1 MARVNA
7 TTSGVAWRAAWGR
20 RERDVAMI
28 LLKSREEIERM
39 RASSGIVAEIL
50 AEVRARVRPGVSTAE
65 LDALAEELTVKK
77 GARPAFKGYTVGGRP
92 FPASICISI
101 NDEVVHGI
109 PSERRVL
116 REGDIVGLDFGVV
129 CEGYFGDAAM
139 TVPVGRVSPEAERLM
154 QATQASL
161 AAGIDAIRVGAH
173 VGDISAAIQDTAE
186 KAGYSLVREFVGH
199 GIGRS
204 LHEDPQVPNY
214 RTGARGV
221 RLQEGLV
228 LAIEPMVNAGRPEV
242 YVKEDGWTAATRDG
256 RLSAHFEHSVAVTA
270 NGPYILSL
278 P

>member
-1 MARVNA
+1 
-7 TTSGVAWRAAWGR
+7 
-20 RERDVAMI
+20 MI
-28 LLKSREEIERM
+28 LLKSKDEIDRM
-39 RASSGIVAEIL
+39 RAANAIVAEIL
-50 AEVRARVRPGVSTAE
+50 LEVRSRVRPGVSTAE
-65 LDALAEELTVKK
+65 LDALAEELTLAK
-77 GARPAFKGYTVGGRP
+77 GARPAFKGYTVGGRV

-116 REGDIVGLDFGVV
+116 REGDIVGLDFGV
-129 CEGYFGDAAM
+129 CYRGYFGDAAM
-139 TVPVGRVSPEAERLM
+139 TVPVGRVTPEAQQLM
-154 QATQASL
+154 TVTRDAL
-161 AAGIDAIRVGAH
+161 AAGIDAVRPGSH
-173 VGDISAAIQDTAE
+173 VADISAAIQDTAE
-186 KAGYSLVREFVGH
+186 RAGYSLVREFVGH

-242 YVKEDGWTAATRDG
+242 YVKDDGWTAATRDG
-256 RLSAHFEHSVAVTA
+256 RLSAHFEHSVAVTE
-270 NGPYILSL
+270 NGPYILSV